1 MNQGPTAERT
11 DPYLRTLG
19 PHIDALEIARAALRT
34 EASAALTIL
43 RLAEVIERGSEQ
55 HGFVTIHQAARA
67 VRQADMDV
75 LGEATDTLLYTMLGA
90 RVHPERQQAV
100 LIVDDD
106 PVLTRLLV
114 AILGKPGRVVR
125 VAVTGV
131 AILEELRGRRFD
143 LVILDLG
150 LPDLDGRMVLASFRK
165 NPLTAT
171 LPVLVVSASS
181 EEWVAAE
188 CMALGAAAYISKP
201 FDPMALAAKVAE
213 LLALPKSEIRTQ
225 PMPAAAPAVVPVAR
239 PAAAPEKTEPA
250 APIEVLLAEHDP
262 LTAQI
267 IKHRLTREGLVVRHF
282 ASGTAALQAAQNLV
296 PGLVILDA
304 MTPGIEGIELLG
316 RLRALP
322 NYARIPILV
331 LSDIGSERE
340 VVRALGAGADDCIR
354 KPFSPTE
361 LVARIERLLERR

>member
-1 MNQGPTAERT
+1 MNPGPTAERS
-11 DPYLRTLG
+11 DPYLRSLG

-67 VRQADMDV
+67 VRQADMDA

-100 LIVDDD
+100 LVVDDD

-125 VAVTGV
+125 VAMTGL
-131 AILEELRGRRFD
+131 AILDELRSRRFD

-150 LPDLDGRMVLASFRK
+150 LPDLDGRMVLASLRK

-181 EEWVAAE
+181 DEWVAAE
-188 CMALGAAAYISKP
+188 CLALGAVGYMSKP
-201 FDPMALAAKVAE
+201 FDPMALADKVTE
-213 LLALPKSEIRTQ
+213 LLALPRAEPKQEA
-225 PMPAAAPAVVPVAR
+225 PPVAAKAAAPAPS
-239 PAAAPEKTEPA
+239 PA
-250 APIEVLLAEHDP
+250 APTGPVEVLLAEHDP

-267 IKHRLTREGLVVRHF
+267 IRHRLTREGLVVRHF

-316 RLRALP
+316 RLRAMP
-322 NYARIPILV
+322 QYAKIPILV

>member
-1 MNQGPTAERT
+1 MNPNGASGERA
-11 DPYLRTLG
+11 DPYLLSLG
-19 PHIDALEIARAALRT
+19 PHIDALEIARTALKT

-43 RLAEVIERGSEQ
+43 RLAEVLERGSEQ
-55 HGFVTIHQAARA
+55 HGFVSIHEAARA

-75 LGEATDTLLYTMLGA
+75 LGDAADRLLYAMLAA

-114 AILGKPGRVVR
+114 AILEKPGRQVC
-125 VAVTGV
+125 VATTGV
-131 AILEELRGRRFD
+131 AILEELRARRFD

-165 NPLTAT
+165 NPRTVA
-171 LPVLVVSASS
+171 LPVLVVSANT
-181 EEWVAAE
+181 EGWVEAE
-188 CMALGAAAYISKP
+188 CMALGAVGFMPKP
-201 FDPMALAAKVAE
+201 VDPMALAEKVTQ
-213 LLALPKSEIRTQ
+213 LLALPRSE
-225 PMPAAAPAVVPVAR
+225 PKPPAAPVDPAAAPPASPAVPHG
-239 PAAAPEKTEPA
+239 
-250 APIEVLLAEHDP
+250 PIEVLLAEHDP

-267 IKHRLTREGLVVRHF
+267 IRHRLTREGHVVRHF
-282 ASGTAALQAAQNLV
+282 ASGTAALAAAQSMS

-304 MTPGIEGIELLG
+304 MTPGIEGIELLA

-322 NYARIPILV
+322 HYQKIPILV

>member
-1 MNQGPTAERT
+1 MNPGPTAERT
-11 DPYLRTLG
+11 DPYLLTLG

-55 HGFVTIHQAARA
+55 HGFVTIHEAARA
-67 VRQADMDV
+67 VRQADMNV
-75 LGEATDTLLYTMLGA
+75 LGEATDTLLYAMLGA

-100 LIVDDD
+100 LVVDDD

-125 VAVTGV
+125 VAMTGL
-131 AILEELRGRRFD
+131 AILEELRTRRFD

-181 EEWVAAE
+181 DEWVAAE
-188 CMALGAAAYISKP
+188 CLALGAVGYLSKP
-201 FDPMALAAKVAE
+201 FDPMALADKVTE
-213 LLALPKSEIRTQ
+213 LLALPRVEPKQEAPVT
-225 PMPAAAPAVVPVAR
+225 AKAVAPAPAPVA
-239 PAAAPEKTEPA
+239 PTGPV
-250 APIEVLLAEHDP
+250 EVLLAEHDP

-267 IKHRLTREGLVVRHF
+267 IRHRLTREGLVVRHF

-316 RLRALP
+316 RLRAMP
-322 NYARIPILV
+322 QYAKIPILV

>member
-11 DPYLRTLG
+11 DPYLRSLG

-67 VRQADMDV
+67 VRQAGMDV
-75 LGEATDTLLYTMLGA
+75 LGEATDGLLYAMLGA
-90 RVHPERQQAV
+90 RVHPERRQAV
-100 LIVDDD
+100 LVVDDD

-114 AILGKPGRVVR
+114 AILEKPGRVVR
-125 VAVTGV
+125 VAKTGV
-131 AILEELRGRRFD
+131 GILEELRSHRFD

-165 NPLTAT
+165 NPLTAA
-171 LPVLVVSASS
+171 LPILVVSASS
-181 EEWVAAE
+181 EEWVEAE
-188 CMALGAAAYISKP
+188 CLALGAVGYVSKP
-201 FDPMALAAKVAE
+201 FDPMALATKVTE
-213 LLALPKSEIRTQ
+213 LLALPRTE
-225 PMPAAAPAVVPVAR
+225 PKPEPAAIQAATPVPAVG
-239 PAAAPEKTEPA
+239 PAVPA

-267 IKHRLTREGLVVRHF
+267 IRHRLTREGLVVRHF

-322 NYARIPILV
+322 KYAKIPILV

-361 LVARIERLLERR
+361 LMARIERLLQRR

>member
-1 MNQGPTAERT
+1 MSPGPTAERT
-11 DPYLRTLG
+11 DPYLLSLG
-19 PHIDALEIARAALRT
+19 PHIDALEIARAALRS

-43 RLAEVIERGSEQ
+43 RLAETIERGSEQ

-67 VRQADMDV
+67 VRQADMDA
-75 LGEATDTLLYTMLGA
+75 LGEATDALLYAMLGA

-100 LIVDDD
+100 LVVDDD

-114 AILGKPGRVVR
+114 AILGKPGRIVR
-125 VAVTGV
+125 VATTGV
-131 AILEELRGRRFD
+131 AILEELRSHRFD

-150 LPDLDGRMVLASFRK
+150 LPDLDGRMVLASLRK

-188 CMALGAAAYISKP
+188 CLALGAIGYVSKP
-201 FDPMALAAKVAE
+201 FDPMALAGKVTE
-213 LLALPKSEIRTQ
+213 LLELPRAEPKRETA
-225 PMPAAAPAVVPVAR
+225 PVAAAPA
-239 PAAAPEKTEPA
+239 PAPAPA
-250 APIEVLLAEHDP
+250 APTGPVEVLLAEHDP

-267 IKHRLTREGLVVRHF
+267 IRHRLTREGLVVRHF
-282 ASGTAALQAAQNLV
+282 ASGTAALQAAQNMI

-322 NYARIPILV
+322 RYAKIPILV

>member
-11 DPYLRTLG
+11 DPYLRSLG

-43 RLAEVIERGSEQ
+43 RLAEVIERESEK
-55 HGFVTIHQAARA
+55 HGFVSIQEAART

-75 LGEATDTLLYTMLGA
+75 LGEATDGLLYAMLGA

-100 LIVDDD
+100 LVVDDD

-114 AILGKPGRVVR
+114 AILQKPGRVVH
-125 VAVTGV
+125 VASTGV
-131 AILEELRGRRFD
+131 AILEELRSHRFD

-165 NPLTAT
+165 NPLTTT

-188 CMALGAAAYISKP
+188 CLALGAVAYVSKP
-201 FDPMALAAKVAE
+201 FDPMALAAKVTE
-213 LLALPKSEIRTQ
+213 LLLPLTEPRREEK
-225 PMPAAAPAVVPVAR
+225 PVAPAPVRA
-239 PAAAPEKTEPA
+239 PAPADRTAPV
-250 APIEVLLAEHDP
+250 EVLLAEHDP

-267 IKHRLTREGLVVRHF
+267 IRHRLTREGLVVRHF
-282 ASGTAALQAAQNLV
+282 ASGTAALQAAQNML

-322 NYARIPILV
+322 QYAKIPILV

>member
-1 MNQGPTAERT
+1 MNPGPTAERT
-11 DPYLRTLG
+11 DPYLLSLG

-43 RLAEVIERGSEQ
+43 RLAEVIERGSDQ
-55 HGFVTIHQAARA
+55 HGFVTIHQAAGA
-67 VRQADMDV
+67 VRQADMDA
-75 LGEATDTLLYTMLGA
+75 LGEATDTLLYAMLGA

-100 LIVDDD
+100 LVVDDD

-114 AILGKPGRVVR
+114 AILGKPGRIVR
-125 VAVTGV
+125 VATTGL
-131 AILEELRGRRFD
+131 AILEELRSHRFD

-150 LPDLDGRMVLASFRK
+150 LPDLDGRMVLSSFRK

-171 LPVLVVSASS
+171 LPVLVVSGSS

-188 CMALGAAAYISKP
+188 CLALGAVGYVSKP
-201 FDPMALAAKVAE
+201 FDPMALAGKVTE
-213 LLALPKSEIRTQ
+213 LLALPRTE
-225 PMPAAAPAVVPVAR
+225 PKREATPVAAAPAP
-239 PAAAPEKTEPA
+239 TPA
-250 APIEVLLAEHDP
+250 APTGPVEVLLAEHDP

-267 IKHRLTREGLVVRHF
+267 IRHRLTREGLVVRHF

-322 NYARIPILV
+322 QYAKIPILV

-361 LVARIERLLERR
+361 LVARIERLLNRR

>member
-11 DPYLRTLG
+11 DPYLRSLG

-55 HGFVTIHQAARA
+55 HGFVTITEAART
-67 VRQADMDV
+67 VRQADMDA
-75 LGEATDTLLYTMLGA
+75 LGEVTDALLYALLGA

-100 LIVDDD
+100 LVVDDD

-114 AILGKPGRVVR
+114 AILQKPGRVVR
-125 VAVTGV
+125 VAKTGV
-131 AILEELRGRRFD
+131 AILEELRSHRFD

-188 CMALGAAAYISKP
+188 CRALGAIDYVSKP
-201 FDPMALAAKVAE
+201 FDPMALAAKVTE
-213 LLALPKSEIRTQ
+213 LLELPPRADLKREES
-225 PMPAAAPAVVPVAR
+225 PAAAPVAPPSPSAR
-239 PAAAPEKTEPA
+239 TGSV
-250 APIEVLLAEHDP
+250 EVLLAEHDP

-267 IKHRLTREGLVVRHF
+267 IRHRLTREGLVVRHF

-304 MTPGIEGIELLG
+304 MTPGIEGIELLS
-316 RLRALP
+316 RLRAMP
-322 NYARIPILV
+322 QYAKIPILV

-361 LVARIERLLERR
+361 LMARIERLLERR